1 MTDQTSAEIVL
12 LPCPFCGGTDIDSLV
27 HLDWVACNGCGAALE
42 DVDPS
47 ARELWN
53 TRPAAS
59 LIEALSAEKAKKR
72 KLIEFVSCLRQHEI
86 DLEVRDEL
94 LKLIC
99 ALAAESTVARL
110 TSERDAALSACKMVA
125 DQWAGSGV
133 TRAQAGNAVFT
144 VLGRVNCEW
153 FDPALR
159 QARQRAETAEFER
172 DEARKEV
179 ERGKA
184 RDSGGYAPD
193 GKTWK
198 QALFAEAERRGIA
211 EARLAEAVDVIG
223 LLQTV
228 VESQLRREGLDI
240 SATPTSALGRARAF
254 TDPVGQRKD
263 GDQRSPGESA

>member
-110 TSERDAALSACKMVA
+110 TGEK
-125 DQWAGSGV
+125 
-133 TRAQAGNAVFT
+133 
-144 VLGRVNCEW
+144 EI
-153 FDPALR
+153 
-159 QARQRAETAEFER
+159 ETQKREFAEFEWKR
-172 DEARKEV
+172 SDERA
-179 ERGKA
+179 A
-184 RDSGGYAPD
+184 A
-193 GKTWK
+193 
-198 QALFAEAERRGIA
+198 A
-211 EARLAEAVDVIG
+211 EARLAEAAQNFRAIKQATVD
-223 LLQTV
+223 
-228 VESQLRREGLDI
+228 
-240 SATPTSALGRARAF
+240 GRVCDDVAWFDAITTLHDF
-254 TDPVGQRKD
+254 CELAAINCAVGQRKD
-263 GDQRSPGESA
+263 GDQRSGADEAAGCNHWPGQKHCGVCGMGGS